1 MSFAESIMDRAE
13 SGTATVEIVV
23 TVDGKV
29 PSGRMATGASDI
41 KEEVMKSV
49 QEVRS
54 ISTAY
59 DSVVDSTDIMGDVGT
74 SVAWPAA
81 QLVER
86 TMRREASAAG
96 FEVVGSGIRVSDE

>member
-1 MSFAESIMDRAE
+1 MSFEESIMDRAE

-29 PSGRMATGASDI
+29 PTGRMATGASDI

-54 ISTAY
+54 ISTSY

-74 SVAWPAA
+74 SIAWTAGE
-81 QLVER
+81 LVER